1 MENKTPRLKIAFF
14 GTPNFAVEILE
25 ELKKG
30 DIVTDLIITNEDK
43 PQGRKLIITPPPVKV
58 WGEQNNIEIFQPKK
72 LDSGAVKKLKGFD
85 LLIVAAYGN
94 ILPKEIL
101 DIPKHGTLNVH
112 PSLLPKFRGS
122 SPVES
127 AILEGDEETGV
138 SIMLLD
144 ELMDHGPILD
154 AQVITLNGEERGN
167 ELESKLA
174 KLGGQILA
182 EIIPNWVAGEI
193 DPQDQEHDQATYTQK
208 IKKSDGLINLD
219 DDPELNYRKIRAFD
233 GWPGTYFF
241 VKKNNKEIRVVI
253 KETILKDGQLK
264 ILRVIPEGRKEI
276 DYDVF
281 IKDIT

>member
-1 MENKTPRLKIAFF
+1 MTNKHLGIKIAFF

-30 DIVTDLIITNEDK
+30 EILTDLIITNEDK
-43 PQGRKLIITPPPVKV
+43 PQGRKLIVTPPPVKI
-58 WGEQNNIEIFQPKK
+58 WGEENDIEVFQPKK
-72 LDSGAVKKLKGFD
+72 LDSESLKKLKDYD
-85 LLIVAAYGN
+85 LFIVAAYGS

-127 AILEGDEETGV
+127 AIMEGDKETGV

-144 ELMDHGPILD
+144 ELMDHGPIVD
-154 AQVITLNGEERGN
+154 AQVIELNGEEKGS
-167 ELESKLA
+167 ELETKLA

-182 EIIPNWVAGEI
+182 EIIPSWIAGEI
-193 DPQDQEHDQATYTQK
+193 DPQEQEHNQATYTQK
-208 IKKSDGLINLD
+208 IKKSDGLIDLD

-233 GWPGTYFF
+233 GWPGTFFF
-241 VKKNNKEIRVVI
+241 VKKDDKEIRVII
-253 KETILKDGQLK
+253 KEATLRNGELK
-264 ILRVIPEGRKEI
+264 ILRVIPEGKKEV
-276 DYDVF
+276 DYEVLL
-281 IKDIT
+281 KN